1 MNNYLYFTLLG
12 RTIIVTTLR
21 LHLEGGLLL
30 PLPLRYRIYIYIYIY
45 IYISYDSIYYLVLNY
60 FIGIS

>member
-12 RTIIVTTLR
+12 RTTIVTTLR

-30 PLPLRYRIYIYIYIY
+30 PLPLRYRIYIYIYI
-45 IYISYDSIYYLVLNY
+45 SYDSIYYLVLNY